1 MGRRRR
7 GTVING
13 WLIIDKPLGLT
24 STQVIGRARRLTD
37 ARKIG
42 HGGTL
47 DPLATGILPL
57 ALGEATKV
65 LPYVVDS
72 TKAYDFVV
80 RWGEATETDD
90 SEGAVIETSPV
101 RPSVEDIRAA
111 LSGFEGDIEQVP
123 PAYSAIKVDGA
134 RAYDLARQGEAVE
147 LKARTVT
154 VHTLEMLT
162 SETVAGRTIGSDET
176 GFRMMCGKGTY
187 VRSLARDLARALG
200 TCGHVVA
207 LRRTRV
213 GPFDET
219 TAISL
224 DKLSELVHS
233 APPEKAV
240 LPVETALDDIP
251 ALAITGGEAQRLRQG
266 QAVQV
271 PNKREGVVCV
281 MADDALIALGNL
293 DRGCLTPLRVFNL

>member
-1 MGRRRR
+1 
-7 GTVING
+7 
-13 WLIIDKPLGLT
+13 
-24 STQVIGRARRLTD
+24 
-37 ARKIG
+37 
-42 HGGTL
+42 
-47 DPLATGILPL
+47 
-57 ALGEATKV
+57 
-65 LPYVVDS
+65 
-72 TKAYDFVV
+72 
-80 RWGEATETDD
+80 
-90 SEGAVIETSPV
+90 
-101 RPSVEDIRAA
+101 
-111 LSGFEGDIEQVP
+111 
-123 PAYSAIKVDGA
+123 
-134 RAYDLARQGEAVE
+134 
-147 LKARTVT
+147 
-154 VHTLEMLT
+154 
-162 SETVAGRTIGSDET
+162 
-176 GFRMMCGKGTY
+176 MCGKGTY

>member
-24 STQVIGRARRLTD
+24 STQVIGRVRRLTD
-37 ARKIG
+37 ARKVG

-47 DPLATGILPL
+47 DPLATGVLPI
-57 ALGEATKV
+57 ALGEATKA

-80 RWGEATETDD
+80 RWGAATATDD
-90 SEGAVIETSPV
+90 SEGEIIETSSL
-101 RPSVEDIRAA
+101 RPTEADIRAA
-111 LSGFEGDIEQVP
+111 LTGFEGEIEQVP

-134 RAYDLARQGEAVE
+134 RAYDLARQGEVVE

-154 VHTLEMLT
+154 VHALDMLNE
-162 SETVAGRTIGSDET
+162 ETVAGHTTGPDET
-176 GFRMMCGKGTY
+176 GFRMACGKGTY

-213 GPFDET
+213 GPFDEI

-224 DKLSELVHS
+224 DKLEELVHS

-251 ALAITGGEAQRLRQG
+251 ALAVTGGEAQRLRQG
-266 QAVQV
+266 QAIQV
-271 PNKREGVVCV
+271 PNRREGVVCI
-281 MADDALIALGNL
+281 MADDVLIALGNL
-293 DRGCLTPLRVFNL
+293 DHGRLTPLRVFNL

>member
-1 MGRRRR
+1 LGRRRR

-24 STQVIGRARRLTD
+24 STQVIGRVRRLTD
-37 ARKIG
+37 VRKIG

-72 TKAYDFVV
+72 TKVYDFVV

-90 SEGAVIETSPV
+90 SEGAVIERSSV
-101 RPSVEDIRAA
+101 RPSAADICAA

-134 RAYDLARQGEAVE
+134 RAYDLARQGETVE

-154 VHTLEMLT
+154 VHALEMLT
-162 SETVAGRTIGSDET
+162 SEIVAGHTIGSDET
-176 GFRMMCGKGTY
+176 GFRMTCGKGTY
-187 VRSLARDLARALG
+187 VRSLARDLAKALG

-207 LRRTRV
+207 LRRSRV
-213 GPFDET
+213 GPFDDT
-219 TAISL
+219 TSISL
-224 DKLSELVHS
+224 DKLEELVHS

-266 QAVQV
+266 QAIQV

-281 MADDALIALGNL
+281 MADDILIALGNL
-293 DRGCLTPLRVFNL
+293 EHGCLTPLRVFNL